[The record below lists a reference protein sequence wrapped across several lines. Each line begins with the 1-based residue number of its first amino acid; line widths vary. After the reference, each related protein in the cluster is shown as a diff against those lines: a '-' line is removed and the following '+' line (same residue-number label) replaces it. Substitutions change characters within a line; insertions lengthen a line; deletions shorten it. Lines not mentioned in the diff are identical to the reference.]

1 MGAYTTTVIDQPT
14 KSTKAIFELAT
25 GQRRTLQT
33 ALGEIF
39 PEKQEETL
47 IVMTRRIMGDSVTD
61 LSDEEL
67 RICVTKFQYLIDC
80 WLDEFERDVFDGLT
94 LKQLLMEG

>member
-1 MGAYTTTVIDQPT
+1 MSPYPTTVIDQPERA
-14 KSTKAIFELAT
+14 TKAIFDLAT

-47 IVMTRRIMGDSVTD
+47 IVLTRRIMGDAIAD
-61 LSDEEL
+61 LSDDEL
-67 RICVTKFQYLIDC
+67 RIFITKFQYLIDC
-80 WLDEFERDVFDGLT
+80 WLDEFEREVFDGLT

>member
-1 MGAYTTTVIDQPT
+1 MSAYPTTVIDQPARA
-14 KSTKAIFELAT
+14 TKAIFDLAT

-47 IVMTRRIMGDSVTD
+47 IVLTRRIMGDSIAN

-67 RICVTKFQYLIDC
+67 RIFITKFQYLIDC
-80 WLDEFERDVFDGLT
+80 WLDEFEREVFNGLT